1 MGNASF
7 KMFQT
12 CVHEV
17 LMGNHGKTIYKWWFS
32 IATIVITVPG
42 KSCGFLATRDLIRNG
57 MMQVSGVWI
66 DRIGGSEVVNH
77 KAKLRYDYSSF
88 AMANVETERE
98 MYTYYNLPIDILRI
112 YRIRCT

>member
-1 MGNASF
+1 
-7 KMFQT
+7 
-12 CVHEV
+12 
-17 LMGNHGKTIYKWWFS
+17 MGNHGKTIYKWWFS

-42 KSCGFLATRDLIRNG
+42 KSRGFLATRDLIRNG

-77 KAKLRYDYSSF
+77 KAKLKYDYSSF

-98 MYTYYNLPIDILRI
+98 TE
-112 YRIRCT
+112 RCTYIYIYICIHIVIYL